1 MTSTSDRP
9 RPHGRESQIEP
20 WSTRPSDRRIV
31 CNRPETGSTKN
42 IEDESKA
49 NDCSA
54 RPEALTIVAI
64 G

>member
-1 MTSTSDRP
+1 VIAERLQS
-9 RPHGRESQIEP
+9 SQE
-20 WSTRPSDRRIV
+20 
-31 CNRPETGSTKN
+31 GSTEN

-49 NDCSA
+49 NDCAA